1 MFKMCSQWQASR
13 ACRWPV
19 PKLPAYS
26 ICVAGSSPLSIS
38 PSDFSCKP
46 PGPAIGRLAI
56 GVETG
61 GESFGILVDSVA
73 EVLSLADS
81 DRESPPINLE
91 QDLAG
96 VSTGIFWLE
105 HELLV
110 VLDADRILD
119 FRGRAAAA

>member
-1 MFKMCSQWQASR
+1 
-13 ACRWPV
+13 
-19 PKLPAYS
+19 
-26 ICVAGSSPLSIS
+26 
-38 PSDFSCKP
+38 
-46 PGPAIGRLAI
+46 
-56 GVETG
+56 
-61 GESFGILVDSVA
+61 VA

-91 QDLAG
+91 QGLAG